1 MYDSWLNTTAYK
13 YKRKKAHWITPKAY
27 LQAWQK
33 ETIQF
38 RITLTTSLKIY
49 LQWHYLNT
57 EQIHVTHSQTNRLL
71 VTKNSIFLQIITHV
85 IVWLVHITECAKQP
99 VQPLIRAFAFHVLLT
114 NPNRFAT
121 TKESP
126 IKVSVNTNSKSAK
139 TRKNPE
145 SSIMEAANV
154 SVGHLIKLVTT
165 QHWTP
170 KIFRHASPWLT
181 VSNAPS

>member
-1 MYDSWLNTTAYK
+1 MYDPWLNTTAYK

-71 VTKNSIFLQIITHV
+71 VTKKFHFLADYHPCNSVTCPYYGVCQAAGPTTHSCICIPCSTNESEPLCDNKGITHQSICQYKFKV
-85 IVWLVHITECAKQP
+85 CEDKEEPGIEHYGSCKRECWPSNKTGYHP
-99 VQPLIRAFAFHVLLT
+99 TL
-114 NPNRFAT
+114 
-121 TKESP
+121 
-126 IKVSVNTNSKSAK
+126 NT
-139 TRKNPE
+139 
-145 SSIMEAANV
+145 
-154 SVGHLIKLVTT
+154 
-165 QHWTP
+165 
-170 KIFRHASPWLT
+170 
-181 VSNAPS
+181 